1 MKIIITDK
9 DNEIR
14 ELEYWCDG
22 WDQTSDIL
30 NIGEPQTYNYD
41 LDAYEMTDEEYQW
54 WKDYIEA
61 ETECDELEAEIDDSG
76 VVWELKDKISGELG
90 DYPYEWKYILKN
102 YLLVRDCEK
111 LEDYIPPKKLNELKN
126 GIDLKNERDLDEIEE
141 YKNRLEKFVNEM
153 E

>member
-9 DNEIR
+9 NNEIR
-14 ELEYWCDG
+14 ELEYWCNG

-54 WKDYIEA
+54 WKSYIEA
-61 ETECDELEAEIDDSG
+61 ETECDELEAEINDSG
-76 VVWELKDKISGELG
+76 VVWELKDNLSGEIG
-90 DYPYEWKYILKN
+90 DAPYELKN
-102 YLLVRDCEK
+102 LMKRYLLVRDCQE
-111 LEDYIPPKKLNELKN
+111 LEDLIPSKKLNELKN
-126 GIDLKNERDLDEIEE
+126 GIDLENERDLDEIEK
-141 YKNRLEKFVNEM
+141 YKNKLEKFVNEM